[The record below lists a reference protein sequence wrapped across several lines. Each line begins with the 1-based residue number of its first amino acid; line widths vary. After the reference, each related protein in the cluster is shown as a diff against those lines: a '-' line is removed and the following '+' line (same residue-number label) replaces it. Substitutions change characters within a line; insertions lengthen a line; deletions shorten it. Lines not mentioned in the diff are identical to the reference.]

1 MPRPTVAIVG
11 ASLAGASAAATLREE
26 GFEGAVVLIG
36 AEARYPYERP
46 PLSKGYLRGAV
57 PFEKALV
64 RPAAFYEDHR
74 IELRLGTRVTRVDAG
89 ARLLHVDTGDPV
101 RYDTL
106 LVATGVSNRRPD
118 IPGLDLAGI
127 FSLRSVDDADA
138 LRRQVAPGRR
148 AVAIGMGFIGCE
160 VVASLRQEGVE
171 VVAIDPL
178 PAPLYRVLG
187 EQVGAVLAAVHGDH
201 GVETIF
207 GDVVTRFE
215 GDRRV
220 ERVITRG
227 GRRIECDFVVAAVGV
242 EPAVGC
248 LAGSGVELNDGV
260 VVDEF
265 CRSTV
270 SGVFAAGD
278 VANHFHP
285 VFGRRMRVE
294 HWQNAMRQGAAAARS
309 MIGNGR
315 PYDEVPWFWSDQ
327 YDVNLQYAGFHR
339 GAETTVVRGSLERR
353 DFLAFY
359 LNDGRVDAIVAL
371 NRGKDLRRAMPL
383 IKARAV
389 VDPRHLEDERVD
401 LRNLS

>member
-1 MPRPTVAIVG
+1 MPGPTFAIVG
-11 ASLAGASAAATLREE
+11 ASLTGASAAATLREE

-46 PLSKGYLRGAV
+46 PLSKQYLRGAV

-74 IELRLGTRVTRVDAG
+74 IELRLGTRVTRVDVG
-89 ARLLHVDTGDPV
+89 ARVLHVDTGDPV
-101 RYDTL
+101 RYDKL

-118 IPGLDLAGI
+118 IPGLDLDGI
-127 FSLRSVDDADA
+127 FSLRSVEDADA

-178 PAPLYRVLG
+178 PAPLFRVLG
-187 EQVGAVLAAVHGDH
+187 EQVGGVLAAVHGEH

-220 ERVITRG
+220 ERVVTRG
-227 GRRIECDFVVAAVGV
+227 GRRIDCDFVVAAVGV

-260 VVDEF
+260 VVDEY
-265 CRSTV
+265 CRS
-270 SGVFAAGD
+270 SIAGVFAAGD

-315 PYDEVPWFWSDQ
+315 RYDEVPWFWSDQ

-339 GAETTVVRGSLERR
+339 AAERTVVRGSLERR
-353 DFLAFY
+353 DCLAFY
-359 LNDGRVDAIVAL
+359 LNAGRVDAIVAL

-389 VDPRHLEDERVD
+389 VDPGRLEDERID